1 VATNYSHHNT
11 RNHHIPRRVSHP
23 FMRVLLS
30 SSPPPTTAYHH
41 LHVTLTLLP
50 MRLLDR
56 YIAREVIRHAFLGL
70 LIFTFVLF
78 VPKLVK
84 LMEIFVRHSG
94 SGSQVAMLFLCIVPS
109 VLVFTIPMAVLIGVL
124 LGLGRMSM
132 DSEII
137 ALTALGI
144 SRKRILVPV
153 GVLAVLGFALTFL
166 MTAWLAPLSLRT
178 GRDIESKLI
187 TSQIS
192 FAVQPRVFDERFPHL
207 VLYINDVSASGTHW
221 NGVFLAEAGSTDS
234 NSQITLAESAIV
246 IAEPNLGKLE
256 LHLND
261 GTTHEFARATP
272 DRYSIT
278 AFGRTDWPMEFS
290 TMLPAKERTI
300 SMPERSLRDLWRE
313 HGPNWRDARVEL
325 NQRFA
330 FPFACFVF
338 ALIAVPLGAQPR
350 RGGRAAGSLLAIV
363 IIASYYLILVTGAG
377 FARQGLL
384 PPFVGIW
391 AADIVIALTALF
403 LFPRMERYRGDIRT
417 PDFVT
422 RLSAFWRLFRRRTI
436 RVKPR
441 QSARPANGESVSPS
455 YSSLPSILDLYLLR
469 RFFYFFFVIMV
480 AFIFLFE
487 IFTFFEL
494 AEDIRKHNVP
504 FMVVLGYFRY
514 LIPYSVYQF
523 TPLGALVSV
532 LVTLG
537 ILSKNNEIV
546 AFKASGISIYRIA
559 LPLLIAGCAIAAA
572 LLILD
577 DTYLP
582 YANQRQDAYRAIIK
596 GRPPQTYTRPQ
607 RWIFGVNSKVYN
619 YDLFDP
625 KEKLFGGLS
634 VIELDPATFQMKRRI
649 YANRATWLDSAK
661 TWALE
666 SGWVRDFSN
675 GNITRFS
682 PFTVTSLPELTEPPS
697 YFNREVIQAFQMSW
711 RELLRYIDG
720 LRTAGFD
727 VSSLTVQF
735 HKKFAY
741 PLIAPISMMLAIP
754 FALFVGSRGAIG
766 GIALGVGI
774 GIAYWAISA
783 LTEAMGGIGQLPPFL
798 AAWSPDLIFFFLA
811 LYFFFKMP
819 T

>member
-1 VATNYSHHNT
+1 
-11 RNHHIPRRVSHP
+11 
-23 FMRVLLS
+23 
-30 SSPPPTTAYHH
+30 
-41 LHVTLTLLP
+41 

-70 LIFTFVLF
+70 IIFTFVLF

-84 LMEIFVRHSG
+84 IMEIFVRHSG
-94 SGSQVAMLFLCIVPS
+94 STNQVIVLFLCIVPS
-109 VLVFTIPMAVLIGVL
+109 VLVFTIPMGVLIGVL

-137 ALTALGI
+137 AITALGI
-144 SRKRILVPV
+144 SRKRLLVPV
-153 GVLAVLGFALTFL
+153 GVLAVIGAILTFF
-166 MTAWLAPLSLRT
+166 MTSWLAPLALRT
-178 GRDIESKLI
+178 GRDIEATLI

-207 VLYINDVSASGTHW
+207 VLYVNDVAVSGTHW
-221 NGVFLAEAGSTDS
+221 NGVFIAEAGADNT
-234 NSQITLAESAIV
+234 SQVTLAESAIV
-246 IAEPNLGKLE
+246 IAEPALGKLE

-261 GTTHEFARATP
+261 GTTHEFSRATP
-272 DRYSIT
+272 DHYSIT
-278 AFGRTDWPMEFS
+278 SFGRSDWPMEFS
-290 TMLPAKERTI
+290 TMLPPHERI
-300 SMPERSLRDLWRE
+300 LSYPERPLGKLWHD

-330 FPFACFVF
+330 FPIACFVF
-338 ALIAVPLGAQPR
+338 AFIAVPLGAQPR
-350 RGGRAAGSLLAIV
+350 RGGRAAGTLLAIV
-363 IIASYYLILVTGAG
+363 IIAVYYLILVTGAG
-377 FARQGLL
+377 FAREGVV
-384 PPFVGIW
+384 PAFVGIW
-391 AADIVIALTALF
+391 AANVMIALVAF
-403 LFPRMERYRGDIRT
+403 VLFPRMERYRSETQAPAIFARFT
-417 PDFVT
+417 
-422 RLSAFWRLFRRRTI
+422 AFWRLIRRR
-436 RVKPR
+436 VKAR
-441 QSARPANGESVSPS
+441 QSSTRTENGEVHFPS
-455 YSSLPSILDLYLLR
+455 YSSLPSIVDLYVLR
-469 RFFYFFFVIMV
+469 RFVYFFLLIMV
-480 AFIFLFE
+480 AFLFLFE

-494 AEDIRKHNVP
+494 AEDIRRHNVP
-504 FMVVLGYFRY
+504 FMIVIKYFVF

-537 ILSKNNEIV
+537 ILSKNNEII
-546 AFKASGISIYRIA
+546 AFKASGISLYRLAI
-559 LPLLIAGCAIAAA
+559 PLLVSGLAIAAA

-582 YANQRQDAYRAIIK
+582 YANQRQDELRAIIK
-596 GRPPQTYTRPQ
+596 GRPPQTHTRPE
-607 RWIFGVNSKVYN
+607 RWIFGENSKVYN

-625 KEKLFGGLS
+625 KDKLFGGLT
-634 VIELDPATFQMKRRI
+634 VIELDPATYQMRRRI
-649 YANRATWLDSAK
+649 YATRATWLASEN

-666 SGWVRDFSN
+666 SGWVRDFS
-675 GNITRFS
+675 GGSVSRYA
-682 PFTVTSLPELTEPPS
+682 PFKVTSFPELTEPPT

-711 RELLRYIDG
+711 RELRRYIAG
-720 LRTAGFD
+720 LRDAGFD
-727 VSSLTVQF
+727 VSSLTVQL

-754 FALFVGSRGAIG
+754 FALFVGSRGAVG
-766 GIALGVGI
+766 GIAMGVGI
-774 GIAYWAISA
+774 GISYWALSA

>member
-1 VATNYSHHNT
+1 
-11 RNHHIPRRVSHP
+11 
-23 FMRVLLS
+23 
-30 SSPPPTTAYHH
+30 
-41 LHVTLTLLP
+41 

-94 SGSQVAMLFLCIVPS
+94 SGSQVAILFLCIVPS
-109 VLVFTIPMAVLIGVL
+109 VLVFTIPMAVLVGVL

-144 SRKRILVPV
+144 SRRRILIPV
-153 GVLAVLGFALTFL
+153 GVLAALGAILTFL

-178 GRDIESKLI
+178 GRNIEATLL

-207 VLYINDVSASGTHW
+207 VLYISDVSASGTHW
-221 NGVFLAEAGSTDS
+221 NGVFLAEAGADN
-234 NSQITLAESAIV
+234 NSDITLAESAIV
-246 IAEPNLGKLE
+246 IAEPSLGKLE

-261 GTTHEFARATP
+261 GTTHEFSRATP
-272 DRYSIT
+272 DHYSIT

-290 TMLPAKERTI
+290 TMLPPKERTI
-300 SMPERSLRDLWRE
+300 SMPERFIRELWGDHGTNWRE
-313 HGPNWRDARVEL
+313 ARVEF
-325 NQRFA
+325 NQRLA
-330 FPFACFVF
+330 FPAACFVF

-350 RGGRAAGSLLAIV
+350 RGGRAAGTLLAIV

-384 PPFVGIW
+384 PPFIGIW
-391 AADIVIALTALF
+391 AANLTMAIIALG
-403 LFPRMERYRGDIRT
+403 LFPRMERYRGEFRT
-417 PDFVT
+417 PEFVT
-422 RLSAFWRLFRRRTI
+422 RLGAFWRLMRRRTV
-436 RVKPR
+436 RVRPR
-441 QSARPANGESVSPS
+441 TSNSHAASGETSHPS
-455 YSSLPSILDLYLLR
+455 YSSLPSILDLYILR
-469 RFFYFFFVIMV
+469 RFFYFFVLIMV

-494 AEDIRKHNVP
+494 AEDIRRHNVP
-504 FMVVLGYFRY
+504 FMTVLNYFRF

-546 AFKASGISIYRIA
+546 AFKASGVSLYRIA
-559 LPLLIAGCAIAAA
+559 LPIIIAGCFIGAA

-582 YANQRQDAYRAIIK
+582 YANQRQDALRAIIK
-596 GRPPQTYTRPQ
+596 GRPAQTYTRPQ
-607 RWIFGVNSKVYN
+607 RWIFGTNSKVYN

-634 VIELDPATFQMKRRI
+634 VIELDPTTFQMRRRV
-649 YANRATWLDSAK
+649 YATRAEWLDSENA
-661 TWALE
+661 WALE
-666 SGWVRDFSN
+666 SGWVRDFSA
-675 GNITRFS
+675 GTVARYT
-682 PFTVTSLPELTEPPS
+682 PFKVTSLPELTEPPS

-711 RELLRYIDG
+711 RELSRYIGG
-720 LRTAGFD
+720 LRAAGFD
-727 VSSLTVQF
+727 VSSLTVQL

-741 PLIAPISMMLAIP
+741 PLIAPISMMLAVP

-766 GIALGVGI
+766 GLALGVGI
-774 GIAYWAISA
+774 GIAYWALSA